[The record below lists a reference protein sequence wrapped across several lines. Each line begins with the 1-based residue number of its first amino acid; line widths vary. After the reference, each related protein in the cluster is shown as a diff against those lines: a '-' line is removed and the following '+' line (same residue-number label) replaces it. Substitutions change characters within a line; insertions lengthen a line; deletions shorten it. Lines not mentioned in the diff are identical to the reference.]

1 MCFTLKALFV
11 EYCMSLVVLKILID
25 FSSAPLIYCSKI
37 FNFSNIQMR
46 VHDESVLQ
54 ECALYLSG
62 TVQRQGVNV
71 KVSLDGVHGI

>member
-1 MCFTLKALFV
+1 
-11 EYCMSLVVLKILID
+11 
-25 FSSAPLIYCSKI
+25 
-37 FNFSNIQMR
+37 MR
-46 VHDESVLQ
+46 VHGESVLQ